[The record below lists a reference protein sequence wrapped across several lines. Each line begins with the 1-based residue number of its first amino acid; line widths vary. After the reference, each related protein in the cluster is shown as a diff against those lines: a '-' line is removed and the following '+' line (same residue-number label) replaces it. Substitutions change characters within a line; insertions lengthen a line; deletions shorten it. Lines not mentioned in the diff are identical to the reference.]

1 MKKRD
6 ITLLIIA
13 VIIFIITLGLI
24 YRYIIPPPKDSGI
37 TVIVPHPVSPT
48 FNQQDLDTL
57 KTQTVDFS
65 ADITPKDA
73 GNKPII
79 Q

>member
-6 ITLLIIA
+6 ITLLVVA
-13 VIIFIITLGLI
+13 VLIVIVTLALI
-24 YRYIIPPPKDSGI
+24 YRYIIPPPKDTGI
-37 TVIVPHPVSPT
+37 TVIVPHPVDPN
-48 FNQQDLDTL
+48 FNQQQLDTL
-57 KTQTVDFS
+57 KNKTTDFS
-65 ADITPKDA
+65 ADITPKDS